1 MEITH
6 INHKGYF
13 MSRIPFALAA
23 LMAASALQAAP
34 QVDVIATGLNNPRG
48 LAFAPNG
55 NLYVTEA
62 GSGGNGGCLVL
73 ADSRTS
79 CYGETGAVTLIDT
92 KGIAPP
98 KRIITGLP
106 SMAAPGGFGSLGP
119 QNISFLGG
127 GNAKVVFGLGA
138 EVAGRN
144 AVGPKAN
151 MLGTVIQVNMEGNWK
166 TGADIATFEYLNNP
180 VPGGRDSDPYGV
192 SSMPNQTVVADA
204 GANAL
209 FSVTNSNKIS
219 TLATFPSRMVLAPP
233 QLHLPPGAMM
243 PMQSVPTTVI
253 DGKDG
258 WLYVGELTGFP
269 FPVGG
274 ANVYRLQPDGSM
286 KETYASGFTNIISI
300 AFDAWHRLYV
310 LEIGHGAS
318 FGSPPLATPGRLL
331 RVNADGSRTVIYD
344 QLFYPGSVVIGDDNA
359 AYVTNNGIVPGPMPS
374 GPFMSGGTVLRI
386 SLD

>member
-1 MEITH
+1 
-6 INHKGYF
+6 

-23 LMAASALQAAP
+23 LLAASALQAAP

-55 NLYVTEA
+55 KLYVTEA
-62 GSGGNGGCLVL
+62 GSGGNGACLLL
-73 ADSRTS
+73 ADGRTA
-79 CYGETGAVTLIDT
+79 CYGETGAVTLVDP
-92 KGIAPP
+92 KGVAAP
-98 KRIITGLP
+98 KRVITGLP

-119 QNISFLGG
+119 QSISFLGG
-127 GNAKVVFGLGA
+127 GNARVVFGLGA
-138 EVAGRN
+138 VVTGRN

-151 MLGTVIQVNMEGNWK
+151 LMGTVVQVNMEGNMK
-166 TGADIATFEYLNNP
+166 TGADIASFEFNNDP
-180 VPGGRDSDPYGV
+180 VPGGKDSDPYGV
-192 SSMPNQTVVADA
+192 VVLPSQTVVADA

-209 FSVTNSNKIS
+209 FSVSNSNKIS
-219 TLATFPSRMVLAPP
+219 TLATFPTRMVLAPP

-274 ANVYRLQPDGSM
+274 ANVYRLQPDG
-286 KETYASGFTNIISI
+286 KLQQTYATGFTNIISI

-310 LEIGHGAS
+310 LEIGNGAS
-318 FGSPPLATPGRLL
+318 FTSPPLLSPGRLV
-331 RVNADGSRTVIYD
+331 RVNPDGSKTVIYD
-344 QLFYPGSVVIGDDNA
+344 QLFYPGAVVIGDDNA

-374 GPFMSGGTVLRI
+374 GPFAAGGTVLRI